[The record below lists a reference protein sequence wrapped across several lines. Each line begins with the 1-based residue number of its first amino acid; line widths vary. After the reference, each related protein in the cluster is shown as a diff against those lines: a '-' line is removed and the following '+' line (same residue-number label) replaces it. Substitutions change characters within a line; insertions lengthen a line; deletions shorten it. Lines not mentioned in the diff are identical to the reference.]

1 MLLKKI
7 IIKSPNMQ
15 NKKILSS
22 SIFFLIGIALFW
34 FVYRNFNFSEFVN
47 ALKKVRFEWVII
59 SIGLGLLS
67 HFVRAL
73 RWKMLIKPL
82 GFTPG
87 TTNLFLSV
95 IILYFT
101 NLIIPRGGEISRCL
115 VITKYEKVPFVKLVG
130 AVFLERITDLF
141 AFLLIFLVL
150 IVWQF
155 NFFKTVMSYAGI
167 KLNFSALYLKLFPFL
182 IISICPVILVF
193 VLIKFRILDRI
204 FLNLKRIKGEFI
216 EGIEVIK
223 HLQEKIKYFL
233 STFIIL
239 ALWFLML
246 DVMFF
251 AYPPTDKLS
260 FIAAILTYTF
270 GTFAYL
276 LPIQAGIGTWHFIV
290 INCLLFYGID
300 KESGMI
306 FALIAHTFTNLI
318 FLVLGPIAL
327 ALLPLVNNKISKS
340 PDKAEGLQSSEILI
354 SEGIE

>member
-1 MLLKKI
+1 
-7 IIKSPNMQ
+7 MQ
-15 NKKILSS
+15 NKRILPSI
-22 SIFFLIGIALFW
+22 IFFLVGVALFW
-34 FVYRNFNFSEFVN
+34 YVYRNFRFSEFIS
-47 ALKKVRFEWVII
+47 ALKNVRFGWVIV

-73 RWKMLIKPL
+73 RWKMLINTM
-82 GFTPG
+82 GYTPR

-101 NLIIPRGGEISRCL
+101 NLIIPRGGELSRCL

-130 AVFLERITDLF
+130 TVFLERITDLF
-141 AFLLIFLVL
+141 AFLLIFLILV
-150 IVWQF
+150 IWQF
-155 NFFKTVMSYAGI
+155 NFFKTVMSYTGI
-167 KLNFSALYLKLFPFL
+167 KIDFSILYLKLFPFL
-182 IISICPVILVF
+182 IISVCIALLVF
-193 VLIKFRILDRI
+193 AMVKFRIFDKI
-204 FLNLKRIKGEFI
+204 FLKLKRIKGEFM
-216 EGIEVIK
+216 EGIVVIM
-223 HLQEKIKYFL
+223 HLKEKLKYFL

-251 AYPPTDKLS
+251 AYPPTDKLTL
-260 FIAAILTYTF
+260 IAAILTYTF

-318 FLVLGPIAL
+318 FIIFGPIAL
-327 ALLPLVNNKISKS
+327 ALLPVVNSKASKINDNEKS
-340 PDKAEGLQSSEILI
+340 LKGSEILFP
-354 SEGIE
+354 EGME